1 MRTRSNSRAAFPV
14 GKGACR
20 DVSGGGGKCGGSRKE
35 RGGQE
40 KVRERENSS
49 SQTTE
54 EKLTIHLRSLP
65 NDCSLNITSL
75 NRPDFHRR
83 CRDCRSSSSPRR
95 TIFTRLSRSTSS
107 RDGRSDER
115 RGRLYGRSSRYR
127 TPPPRYLRSSA
138 DTSTLRSEVENV
150 VCIAAEDVEPDTLSP
165 AFGQCVGDVF

>member
-1 MRTRSNSRAAFPV
+1 MI
-14 GKGACR
+14 
-20 DVSGGGGKCGGSRKE
+20 
-35 RGGQE
+35 
-40 KVRERENSS
+40 ERENSS

-95 TIFTRLSRSTSS
+95 TIFTRLYRSTSS

-115 RGRLYGRSSRYR
+115 RGRLYGRSSRYQ

-138 DTSTLRSEVENV
+138 DTPTLRSDVDNDV
-150 VCIAAEDVEPDTLSP
+150 RITAKDVEPDTLSLAP
-165 AFGQCVGDVF
+165 GLCVGDVVDVADVEAFAPSLAAASLADRANPITAIAYL